1 MTNVCANY
9 TKEEVPLVVHTS
21 NIVQR
26 VRRVNNAPD
35 VFVKT
40 NNQLIEK

>member
-1 MTNVCANY
+1 MTVCANY
-9 TKEEVPLVVHTS
+9 MKEEVPHSTS

-26 VRRVNNAPD
+26 VHCVNNAPD